1 MMNYWTTFA
10 RTGKPMSAGA
20 PAWKPFADGESY
32 MEFRDEPLVLAH
44 PLPGVYAL
52 TEELVSR
59 RRTAGNQYWF
69 TNFGLASPPVP
80 ARSSPQSSH

>member
-1 MMNYWTTFA
+1 
-10 RTGKPMSAGA
+10 
-20 PAWKPFADGESY
+20 
-32 MEFRDEPLVLAH
+32 MEFSDKPQALAH

-59 RRTAGNQYWF
+59 RRAAGNQYWF

-80 ARSSPQSSH
+80 AKSAPPSSR

>member
-1 MMNYWTTFA
+1 MNYWTSFA
-10 RTGKPMSAGA
+10 RTGKPTSSGA

-32 MEFRDEPLVLAH
+32 MEFSDKPQALAH

-59 RRTAGNQYWF
+59 RRAAGNQYWF

-80 ARSSPQSSH
+80 AKSAPPSSH